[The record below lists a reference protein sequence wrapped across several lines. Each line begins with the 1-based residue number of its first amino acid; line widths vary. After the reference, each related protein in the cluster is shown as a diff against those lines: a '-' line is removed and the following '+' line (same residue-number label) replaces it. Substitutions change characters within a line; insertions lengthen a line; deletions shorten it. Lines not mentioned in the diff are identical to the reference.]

1 MVNFETLSQLYASSV
16 AAYGDNMM
24 NMTAD
29 RSFSRT
35 YREFGSV
42 VDELSQKLLAQG
54 VGYGSKVA
62 ILSAGHPNW
71 SAAFF
76 ASVAFGRVAVP
87 ILPDFSANEVN
98 NVLSHSETKVLF
110 VSKRCLAKVS
120 EEARAGLAAI
130 YDIETLELIY
140 ENSQSVAEAGT
151 AVACEPSADDL
162 AVLIYTS
169 GTTGTAKG
177 VMLTHRNIVANVDAA
192 YDVFSIDKNTLML
205 SMLPLAHAYELSLGM
220 IYPFSAGA
228 GVCYLT
234 KAPVPSYLM
243 KVFQDIRPTAM
254 LIVPLIIEKIYNGVV
269 MPKIRKSKV
278 LTWMNQHCNSIMCRL
293 VGREVMKA
301 FGGRMEFIGIGGA
314 KPDVYV
320 ERFLK
325 KAHIPYRIGYGLTE
339 CAPLLSFSCWETTV
353 PGSIGWP
360 VKGVE
365 LRLDNVNPET
375 GEGEIVA
382 RGANIMPGY
391 YKDPERTAK
400 AFTADGWFRTNDLA
414 AMDAKGRF
422 YIKGRLNNMILS
434 ASGENI
440 YPEEIENVIKQIPEV
455 EDAIVVNWG
464 GKLVALVKTV
474 DNIIDFGHISEA
486 QTKEKIEELRETM
499 RTYINQRVKS
509 SSQIGMLQF
518 MTEPFDKTATLK
530 IRRFL
535 YAETAPAI

>member
-1 MVNFETLSQLYASSV
+1 MGKFETIAQIYSHSLSSFR
-16 AAYGDNMM
+16 DNLMH
-24 NMTAD
+24 MTSD

-35 YREFGSV
+35 YGEFGAAV
-42 VDELSQKLLAQG
+42 EQLSQRMLSQG
-54 VGYGSKVA
+54 VGAGDKVA

-76 ASVAFGRVAVP
+76 ATVNFGRVSVP

-98 NVLSHSETKVLF
+98 NVLTHSETKVLF
-110 VSKRCLAKVS
+110 VSKKCASKVS
-120 EEARAGLAAI
+120 EEAKAGLVAI

-140 ENSQSVAEAGT
+140 ENTEAIEDAASASVS
-151 AVACEPSADDL
+151 VPVADDL
-162 AVLIYTS
+162 AILIYTS

-177 VMLTHRNIVANVDAA
+177 VMLTHRNIAANIDAC
-192 YDVFSIDKNTLML
+192 YDVFTIDKQTLML
-205 SMLPLAHAYELSLGM
+205 SMLPLAHAYELTLGM

-269 MPKIRKSKV
+269 LPKIRKSKV

-293 VGREVMKA
+293 VGREIMKA

-339 CAPLLSFSCWETTV
+339 CAPLLCCSCWETTV

-360 VKGVE
+360 VTGVE
-365 LRLDNVNPET
+365 LRLDNVNPAT

-400 AFTADGWFRTNDLA
+400 AFTPDGWFRTNDLA
-414 AMDAKGRF
+414 AVDAKGRY

-440 YPEEIENVIKQIPEV
+440 YPEEIENVIKQMPEV

-474 DNIIDFGHISEA
+474 DNLIDFGHISEA
-486 QTKEKIEELRETM
+486 ATKERIEELRESM
-499 RTYINQRVKS
+499 RAYINERVKS